1 MPASLSA
8 EETISLRLQPPL
20 AFITLSNPSKLN
32 ALDSHCYY
40 RLACLMQDV
49 ADNPAISVTI
59 LTGTGRFFSAGAD
72 VSSSIFSEYRPS
84 FADPSIPASDRHA
97 FRREVFRSF
106 IANNLDITRAFYMHP
121 KILIGALNG
130 PAVGLSAALLGFCDF
145 IYATPHTFLLTPFSS
160 LGLVAEGGASI
171 GFVNR
176 MGIALANE
184 ALIMSRKI
192 TMDKLLSSGF
202 VTKEFPA
209 DDKFLS
215 NVVDEVKDK
224 LGEHLNQE
232 SILKIKALI
241 RERER
246 AEMEAQGVKEVIAG
260 LDRFAKGVPQEEMLK
275 ISSGEKKHKL

>member
-1 MPASLSA
+1 
-8 EETISLRLQPPL
+8 
-20 AFITLSNPSKLN
+20 
-32 ALDSHCYY
+32 
-40 RLACLMQDV
+40 
-49 ADNPAISVTI
+49 
-59 LTGTGRFFSAGAD
+59 
-72 VSSSIFSEYRPS
+72 
-84 FADPSIPASDRHA
+84 
-97 FRREVFRSF
+97 
-106 IANNLDITRAFYMHP
+106 MHP